1 MISSIFVDINIYKES
16 KCIFA
21 VSEPDSVET
30 PLLATQSLR
39 VENYSNHILKPLN
52 SEEANWVTSTG
63 SRHVDDKGDEK
74 ITFRTQDYTTKTDS
88 DSDRKLYKTIQKKK
102 KKTLITEIWERS
114 WEK

>member
-52 SEEANWVTSTG
+52 SEEAN
-63 SRHVDDKGDEK
+63 
-74 ITFRTQDYTTKTDS
+74 
-88 DSDRKLYKTIQKKK
+88 
-102 KKTLITEIWERS
+102 
-114 WEK
+114 